1 MHLSAKVVGSAM
13 RAPAL
18 ARQMSST
25 GAHVWINKETKVIC
39 QGFTGKTVLRLISS
53 MDGGNIARLLAS
65 WRRGVFLAATPDRAL
80 LRSISERRCLQ
91 GTFHSTQAIEY
102 GTKMV
107 GGTNPKKA
115 GSLHLGLPVFT
126 NVREVLLRPLPA
138 TPRRDSAFSRVVH
151 LLPAES
157 FPKSTCVA
165 FRPRSRLGA
174 TLV

>member
-1 MHLSAKVVGSAM
+1 VAA
-13 RAPAL
+13 
-18 ARQMSST
+18 
-25 GAHVWINKETKVIC
+25 W
-39 QGFTGKTVLRLISS
+39 
-53 MDGGNIARLLAS
+53 
-65 WRRGVFLAATPDRAL
+65 VFLAATPDRAL
-80 LRSISERRCLQ
+80 LRLTSERRWLQ

-138 TPRRDSAFSRVVH
+138 MPRRDSAFSRVVH